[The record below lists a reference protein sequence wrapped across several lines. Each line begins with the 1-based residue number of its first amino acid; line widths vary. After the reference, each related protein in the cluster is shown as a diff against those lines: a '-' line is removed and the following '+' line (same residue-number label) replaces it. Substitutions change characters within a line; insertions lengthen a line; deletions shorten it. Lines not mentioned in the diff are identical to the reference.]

1 MTNNT
6 TNTPAVTVIVP
17 VYNAEISLEKCIKS
31 ILDLDYPKDRLE
43 IIFIDNNSTDASLSI
58 LEKYKDRI
66 KVLNEKKQGAPAA
79 RNKGIKE
86 ASHEI
91 IAFADADCEVDK
103 EWLKKLV
110 EVLAKNQNISAVG
123 GKILSKKP
131 CNDIE
136 RYGEI
141 IHDNEKAINFY
152 DPPYIASGNMAIK
165 KSLIIKVGM
174 FDEEIVRSEDLDMF
188 FRLNSIGYRFKY
200 TPEAVVFHQN
210 EKTLMGLL
218 REGFV
223 HGLWSV
229 KVIKKHKDGEF
240 KHRKK
245 VFWKNLPQMT
255 KMFFLLITKGLSLKE
270 KDIFLLCG
278 TIYDL
283 GKKIGIIWG
292 VIRFGFVI

>member
-17 VYNAEISLEKCIKS
+17 VYNAEISLEKCIES
-31 ILDLDYPKDRLE
+31 ILDLDYPKDKLE

-210 EKTLMGLL
+210 EKTLKGLFK
-218 REGFV
+218 EGFM
-223 HGLWSV
+223 HGVWAV
-229 KVIKKHKDGEF
+229 KVWKKHRNTLLKS
-240 KHRKK
+240 KRR
-245 VFWKNLPQMT
+245 
-255 KMFFLLITKGLSLKE
+255 FLLKGYIEISKALCM
-270 KDIFLLCG
+270 LLCAIFSRKSANSSLYKL
-278 TIYDL
+278 TFDL
-283 GKKIGIIWG
+283 GKKTGLL
-292 VIRFGFVI
+292 FGSIKFKFLLI